1 MTQGIDPETY
11 FSKVLH
17 TKHQAIETQVT
28 QGVLDA
34 GADYNRNRNAMIEQ
48 GLIKAERSKIIWQ
61 SAPLPNDAFAVS
73 KALAADKAFVA
84 RLQAGTGRRR
94 RGAEEPARPAATA
107 LHRFRQP
114 RQRLLQADPRRR
126 AGHRQAAGEVIT
138 VRTLES
144 RLLDRFAGRLGFLA
158 LALAYA
164 LLVPP
169 ASPRWRAKTNCR
181 SGASRWPTWSR
192 RRRVRPAELS
202 RCLVRQPASR
212 IPQRRR
218 HPAARRE
225 PAGSRTRY
233 LAGLGRATW
242 TTVRIATLGS
252 LLGALLALPLG
263 VLTARNLAAPRALAW
278 PAKAILDVA
287 RSIHTLVFGLVLVG
301 IVGLGPT
308 AGILAIALH
317 SMGTYGKLFA
327 EAIESLDM
335 AAIDAVRSVGAGPVQ
350 VFFNAVWPSVLP
362 QFVSSHLYVWEFN
375 IRDSTILG
383 IIGAGGLGL
392 LITEATSLFQWGRL
406 ATVLIVVVAPGLRL
420 RRASRRIR
428 EALL

>member
-1 MTQGIDPETY
+1 M
-11 FSKVLH
+11 
-17 TKHQAIETQVT
+17 
-28 QGVLDA
+28 
-34 GADYNRNRNAMIEQ
+34 
-48 GLIKAERSKIIWQ
+48 
-61 SAPLPNDAFAVS
+61 
-73 KALAADKAFVA
+73 
-84 RLQAGTGRRR
+84 
-94 RGAEEPARPAATA
+94 
-107 LHRFRQP
+107 
-114 RQRLLQADPRRR
+114 
-126 AGHRQAAGEVIT
+126 IT

-144 RLLDRFAGRLGFLA
+144 RLLDRFAGRIGFLA

-164 LLVPP
+164 LLVLACL
-169 ASPRWRAKTNCR
+169 ASLA
-181 SGASRWPTWSR
+181 GEG
-192 RRRVRPAELS
+192 ELT
-202 RCLVRQPASR
+202 LGRQPLANLVKT
-212 IPQRRR
+212 
-218 HPAARRE
+218 AGEFARPSFLDVWFGKPHLEYRSDDGTLLRVE
-225 PAGSRTRY
+225 NRQEVELAY

-252 LLGALLALPLG
+252 LLGALLALPLA

-278 PAKAILDVA
+278 PAKTILDVA

-392 LITEATSLFQWGRL
+392 LISEATSLFQWGRL
-406 ATVLIVVVAPGLRL
+406 ATVLIVIVVLVAGFDA
-420 RRASRRIR
+420 ASRRIR
-428 EALL
+428 EALQ

>member
-1 MTQGIDPETY
+1 M
-11 FSKVLH
+11 
-17 TKHQAIETQVT
+17 
-28 QGVLDA
+28 
-34 GADYNRNRNAMIEQ
+34 
-48 GLIKAERSKIIWQ
+48 
-61 SAPLPNDAFAVS
+61 
-73 KALAADKAFVA
+73 
-84 RLQAGTGRRR
+84 
-94 RGAEEPARPAATA
+94 
-107 LHRFRQP
+107 
-114 RQRLLQADPRRR
+114 
-126 AGHRQAAGEVIT
+126 IT
-138 VRTLES
+138 VRTLGS
-144 RLLDRFAGRLGFLA
+144 RLLDRFAGRIGFLA

-164 LLVPP
+164 LLVLACL
-169 ASPRWRAKTNCR
+169 ASL
-181 SGASRWPTWSR
+181 ASEG
-192 RRRVRPAELS
+192 ELT
-202 RCLVRQPASR
+202 LGRQPLANLVKT
-212 IPQRRR
+212 
-218 HPAARRE
+218 AGEFARPSFLDVWFGNPHLEYRSDDGTLLRVE
-225 PAGSRTRY
+225 NRQEVELAY

-252 LLGALLALPLG
+252 LLGALLALPLS

-278 PAKAILDVA
+278 PAKTILDVA

-392 LITEATSLFQWGRL
+392 LISEATSLFQWGRL
-406 ATVLIVVVAPGLRL
+406 ATVLIVIVVLVAGFDA
-420 RRASRRIR
+420 ASRRIR